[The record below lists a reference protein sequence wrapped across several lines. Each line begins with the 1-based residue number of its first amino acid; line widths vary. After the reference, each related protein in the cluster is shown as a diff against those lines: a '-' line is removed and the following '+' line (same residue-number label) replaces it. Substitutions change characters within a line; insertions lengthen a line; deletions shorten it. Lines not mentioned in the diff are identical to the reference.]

1 MRYIV
6 LAILLNSC
14 MSIGQLKDNKNPIW
28 KPSASNYKNLKKAYF
43 ASGCFWCVE
52 AIFESLKGVEEV
64 YSGYSGGVTIDPSY
78 REVMSGN
85 TGHAETVE
93 IIYNPKIIDFKTLV
107 KVFFESHDPTT
118 KDSQGPDFGS
128 QYRSIAFY
136 NNENEKEIIKS
147 YIEDLN
153 KNVFENKIVTEII
166 KFQKFYYAET
176 YHQDFEKKN
185 PNNLY
190 INKVSIPRINNFKNK
205 MESLLKINN

>member
-1 MRYIV
+1 MKYFLIYFIFLFSSIINQKKINDTEV
-6 LAILLNSC
+6 LLQKN
-14 MSIGQLKDNKNPIW
+14 NKE
-28 KPSASNYKNLKKAYF
+28 AYF

-64 YSGYSGGVTIDPSY
+64 YSGYSGGVTINPSY

-107 KVFFESHDPTT
+107 KVFFELHDPTT

>member
-1 MRYIV
+1 LKYFLIYFIFLISSIINQKKYNDSEV
-6 LAILLNSC
+6 LLQKN
-14 MSIGQLKDNKNPIW
+14 NKE
-28 KPSASNYKNLKKAYF
+28 AYF

-64 YSGYSGGVTIDPSY
+64 YSGYSGGVTINPSY

-93 IIYNPKIIDFKTLV
+93 IIYNPEIIDFKTLV

-136 NNENEKEIIKS
+136 KNENEKEIIKS

>member
-1 MRYIV
+1 MKYFLIYFIFLISSIINQKKHNEIEV
-6 LAILLNSC
+6 LLQKN
-14 MSIGQLKDNKNPIW
+14 NKE
-28 KPSASNYKNLKKAYF
+28 AYF

-64 YSGYSGGVTIDPSY
+64 YSGYSGGVTINPSY

-93 IIYNPKIIDFKTLV
+93 IIYNPEIIDFKTLV

-136 NNENEKEIIKS
+136 KNENEKEIIKS

>member
-1 MRYIV
+1 MKYFLIYFIFLISSIINQKKINDTEV
-6 LAILLNSC
+6 LLQKN
-14 MSIGQLKDNKNPIW
+14 NKE
-28 KPSASNYKNLKKAYF
+28 AYF

-64 YSGYSGGVTIDPSY
+64 YSGYSGGVTINPSY

-153 KNVFENKIVTEII
+153 KNVFENKIVTEVI
-166 KFQKFYYAET
+166 KFHKFYYAET

>member
-1 MRYIV
+1 MKYFLIYFIFLFSSIINQKKINDTEV
-6 LAILLNSC
+6 LLQKN
-14 MSIGQLKDNKNPIW
+14 NKE
-28 KPSASNYKNLKKAYF
+28 AYF

-64 YSGYSGGVTIDPSY
+64 YSGYSGGVTINPSY

-147 YIEDLN
+147 YIKDLN

>member
-1 MRYIV
+1 LKYFLIYLIFLISSIINQKKYNDIEV
-6 LAILLNSC
+6 LLQKN
-14 MSIGQLKDNKNPIW
+14 NKE
-28 KPSASNYKNLKKAYF
+28 AYF

-64 YSGYSGGVTIDPSY
+64 YSGYSGGVTINPSY

-93 IIYNPKIIDFKTLV
+93 IVYNPKIIDFKTLV

-136 NNENEKEIIKS
+136 KNENEKEIIKS

-153 KNVFENKIVTEII
+153 KNIFENKIVTEII

>member
-1 MRYIV
+1 MISSIINQKKYNDIDV
-6 LAILLNSC
+6 LLQKN
-14 MSIGQLKDNKNPIW
+14 NKE
-28 KPSASNYKNLKKAYF
+28 AYF

-64 YSGYSGGVTIDPSY
+64 YSGYSGGVTINPSY

-93 IIYNPKIIDFKTLV
+93 IVYNPKIIDFKTLV

-136 NNENEKEIIKS
+136 KNENEKEIIKS

-153 KNVFENKIVTEII
+153 KNIFENKIVTEII

>member
-1 MRYIV
+1 MKYFLIYFIFLFSSIINQKKINDTEV
-6 LAILLNSC
+6 LLQKN
-14 MSIGQLKDNKNPIW
+14 NKE
-28 KPSASNYKNLKKAYF
+28 AYF

-153 KNVFENKIVTEII
+153 KNVFENKIVTR
-166 KFQKFYYAET
+166 
-176 YHQDFEKKN
+176 
-185 PNNLY
+185 
-190 INKVSIPRINNFKNK
+190 VSI
-205 MESLLKINN
+205 MS

>member
-1 MRYIV
+1 LKYFLIYFIFLISSIINQKKINDTEV
-6 LAILLNSC
+6 LLQKN
-14 MSIGQLKDNKNPIW
+14 NKE
-28 KPSASNYKNLKKAYF
+28 AYF

>member
-1 MRYIV
+1 MKYFLIYFIFLISSIINQKKYNDTEV
-6 LAILLNSC
+6 LLQKN
-14 MSIGQLKDNKNPIW
+14 NKE
-28 KPSASNYKNLKKAYF
+28 AYF

-64 YSGYSGGVTIDPSY
+64 YSGYSGGVTINPSY

-153 KNVFENKIVTEII
+153 KNVFGNKIVTEVI

>member
-1 MRYIV
+1 MKYFLIYFIFLISSIINQKKYNDSEV
-6 LAILLNSC
+6 LLQKN
-14 MSIGQLKDNKNPIW
+14 NKE
-28 KPSASNYKNLKKAYF
+28 AYF

-64 YSGYSGGVTIDPSY
+64 YSGYSGGVTINPSY

-136 NNENEKEIIKS
+136 KNENEKEIIKS

>member
-1 MRYIV
+1 MKYFLIYFIFLISSIINQKKINDTEV
-6 LAILLNSC
+6 LLQKN
-14 MSIGQLKDNKNPIW
+14 NKE
-28 KPSASNYKNLKKAYF
+28 AYF

-64 YSGYSGGVTIDPSY
+64 YSGYSGGVTINPSY

-136 NNENEKEIIKS
+136 NNDNEKEIIKS
-147 YIEDLN
+147 YIKDLN

>member
-1 MRYIV
+1 LISSIINQKKYNDIEV
-6 LAILLNSC
+6 LLQKN
-14 MSIGQLKDNKNPIW
+14 NKE
-28 KPSASNYKNLKKAYF
+28 AYF

-64 YSGYSGGVTIDPSY
+64 YSGYSGGVTINPSY

-93 IIYNPKIIDFKTLV
+93 IVYNPKIIDFKTLV

-136 NNENEKEIIKS
+136 KNENEKEIIKS

-153 KNVFENKIVTEII
+153 KNIFENKIVTEII

>member
-1 MRYIV
+1 LKYFLIYFIFLISNTINQKNHNEIEV
-6 LAILLNSC
+6 LLQKN
-14 MSIGQLKDNKNPIW
+14 NKE
-28 KPSASNYKNLKKAYF
+28 AYF

-64 YSGYSGGVTIDPSY
+64 YSGYSGGRTINPSY
-78 REVMSGN
+78 REVMSGA

-107 KVFFESHDPTT
+107 RVFFESHDPTT

>member
-1 MRYIV
+1 MKYFLIYFIFLISSIINQKKINGTEV
-6 LAILLNSC
+6 LLQKN
-14 MSIGQLKDNKNPIW
+14 NKE
-28 KPSASNYKNLKKAYF
+28 AYF

-64 YSGYSGGVTIDPSY
+64 YSGYSGGVTINPSY

-136 NNENEKEIIKS
+136 KNENEKEIIKS

-153 KNVFENKIVTEII
+153 KNIFENKIVTEII

>member
-1 MRYIV
+1 MKYFLIYFIFLFSSIINQKKINDTEV
-6 LAILLNSC
+6 LLQKN
-14 MSIGQLKDNKNPIW
+14 NKE
-28 KPSASNYKNLKKAYF
+28 AYF

-64 YSGYSGGVTIDPSY
+64 YSGYSGGVTINPSY

-153 KNVFENKIVTEII
+153 KNIFENKIVTEII

>member
-1 MRYIV
+1 LKYFLIYFIFLISSIINQKKINGTEV
-6 LAILLNSC
+6 LLQKN
-14 MSIGQLKDNKNPIW
+14 NKE
-28 KPSASNYKNLKKAYF
+28 AYF

-64 YSGYSGGVTIDPSY
+64 YSGYSGGVTINPSY

>member
-1 MRYIV
+1 MISSIINQKKYNDIEV
-6 LAILLNSC
+6 LLQKN
-14 MSIGQLKDNKNPIW
+14 NKE
-28 KPSASNYKNLKKAYF
+28 AYF

-64 YSGYSGGVTIDPSY
+64 YSGYSGGVTINPSY

-93 IIYNPKIIDFKTLV
+93 IIYNPEIIDFKTLV

-136 NNENEKEIIKS
+136 KNENEKEIIKS

-153 KNVFENKIVTEII
+153 KNIFENKIVTEII

>member
-1 MRYIV
+1 MKYFLIYFIFLISSIINQKKHNEIEV
-6 LAILLNSC
+6 LLQKN
-14 MSIGQLKDNKNPIW
+14 NKE
-28 KPSASNYKNLKKAYF
+28 AYF

-64 YSGYSGGVTIDPSY
+64 YSGYSGGVTINPSY

-93 IIYNPKIIDFKTLV
+93 IIYNPEIIDFKTLV

-136 NNENEKEIIKS
+136 KNENEKEIIKS

-153 KNVFENKIVTEII
+153 KNIFENKIVTEII

>member
-1 MRYIV
+1 MKYFLIYFIFLISSIINQKKYNDSEV
-6 LAILLNSC
+6 LIQKN
-14 MSIGQLKDNKNPIW
+14 NKE
-28 KPSASNYKNLKKAYF
+28 AYF

-64 YSGYSGGVTIDPSY
+64 YSGYSGGVTINPSY
-78 REVMSGN
+78 REVMSGH

>member
-1 MRYIV
+1 MISSIINQKKYNDIEV
-6 LAILLNSC
+6 LLQKN
-14 MSIGQLKDNKNPIW
+14 NKE
-28 KPSASNYKNLKKAYF
+28 AYF

-64 YSGYSGGVTIDPSY
+64 YSGYSGGVTINPSY

-93 IIYNPKIIDFKTLV
+93 IVYNPKIIDFKTLV

-153 KNVFENKIVTEII
+153 KNIFENKIVTEII

>member
-1 MRYIV
+1 MKYFLIYFIFLISNIINQKNYNEIEV
-6 LAILLNSC
+6 LLQKN
-14 MSIGQLKDNKNPIW
+14 NKE
-28 KPSASNYKNLKKAYF
+28 AYF

-64 YSGYSGGVTIDPSY
+64 YSGYSGGRTINPSY

-85 TGHAETVE
+85 TGHAETVK
-93 IIYNPKIIDFKTLV
+93 IIYNPKIIDFKTLIS
-107 KVFFESHDPTT
+107 VFFESHDPTT

>member
-1 MRYIV
+1 MKYFLIYFIFLISSIINQKKYNDSEV
-6 LAILLNSC
+6 LLQKN
-14 MSIGQLKDNKNPIW
+14 NKE
-28 KPSASNYKNLKKAYF
+28 AYF

-64 YSGYSGGVTIDPSY
+64 YSGYSGGVTINPSY

>member
-1 MRYIV
+1 MKYFLIYFIFLFSSIINQKKINDTEV
-6 LAILLNSC
+6 LLQKN
-14 MSIGQLKDNKNPIW
+14 NKE
-28 KPSASNYKNLKKAYF
+28 AYF

>member
-1 MRYIV
+1 LISSIINQKKYNDIEV
-6 LAILLNSC
+6 LLQKN
-14 MSIGQLKDNKNPIW
+14 NKE
-28 KPSASNYKNLKKAYF
+28 AYF

-64 YSGYSGGVTIDPSY
+64 YSGYSGGVTINPSY

-93 IIYNPKIIDFKTLV
+93 IVYNPKIIDFKTLV

-136 NNENEKEIIKS
+136 KNENEKEIIKS

>member
-1 MRYIV
+1 
-6 LAILLNSC
+6 
-14 MSIGQLKDNKNPIW
+14 
-28 KPSASNYKNLKKAYF
+28 
-43 ASGCFWCVE
+43 
-52 AIFESLKGVEEV
+52 
-64 YSGYSGGVTIDPSY
+64 
-78 REVMSGN
+78 MSGN

-93 IIYNPKIIDFKTLV
+93 IVYNPKIIDFKTLV

>member
-1 MRYIV
+1 MKYFLIYFIFLISSIINQKKYNDSEV
-6 LAILLNSC
+6 LLQKN
-14 MSIGQLKDNKNPIW
+14 NKE
-28 KPSASNYKNLKKAYF
+28 AYF

-64 YSGYSGGVTIDPSY
+64 YSGYSGGVTINPSY

-93 IIYNPKIIDFKTLV
+93 IIYNPEIIDFKTLV

-136 NNENEKEIIKS
+136 KNENEKEIIKS

>member
-1 MRYIV
+1 LKYFLIYFIFLISSIINQKKYNDSEV
-6 LAILLNSC
+6 LLQKN
-14 MSIGQLKDNKNPIW
+14 NKE
-28 KPSASNYKNLKKAYF
+28 AYF

-64 YSGYSGGVTIDPSY
+64 YSGYSGGVTINPSY

-136 NNENEKEIIKS
+136 KNENEKEIIKS

>member
-1 MRYIV
+1 MKYFLIYFIFLISNTINQKNHNEIEV
-6 LAILLNSC
+6 LLQKN
-14 MSIGQLKDNKNPIW
+14 NKE
-28 KPSASNYKNLKKAYF
+28 AYF

-64 YSGYSGGVTIDPSY
+64 YSGYSGGRTINPSY
-78 REVMSGN
+78 REVMSGA

-107 KVFFESHDPTT
+107 RVFFESHDPTT

>member
-1 MRYIV
+1 LKYFLIYFIFLISSIINQKKYNDSEV
-6 LAILLNSC
+6 LLQKN
-14 MSIGQLKDNKNPIW
+14 NKE
-28 KPSASNYKNLKKAYF
+28 AYF

-64 YSGYSGGVTIDPSY
+64 YSGYSGGVTINPSY

-93 IIYNPKIIDFKTLV
+93 IVYNPKIIDFKTLV

-136 NNENEKEIIKS
+136 KNENEKEIIKS

-153 KNVFENKIVTEII
+153 KNIFENKIVTEII

>member
-1 MRYIV
+1 MKYFLIYFIFLFSSIINQKKINDTEV
-6 LAILLNSC
+6 LLQKN
-14 MSIGQLKDNKNPIW
+14 NKE
-28 KPSASNYKNLKKAYF
+28 AYF

-64 YSGYSGGVTIDPSY
+64 YSGYSGGVTINPSY

-93 IIYNPKIIDFKTLV
+93 IVYNPKIIDFKTLV

>member
-1 MRYIV
+1 MKYFLIYFIFLISSIINQKKYNDTKV
-6 LAILLNSC
+6 LLQKN
-14 MSIGQLKDNKNPIW
+14 NKE
-28 KPSASNYKNLKKAYF
+28 AYF

-64 YSGYSGGVTIDPSY
+64 YSGYSGGVTINPSY

>member
-1 MRYIV
+1 LISSIINQKKYNDIDV
-6 LAILLNSC
+6 LLQKN
-14 MSIGQLKDNKNPIW
+14 NKE
-28 KPSASNYKNLKKAYF
+28 AYF

-64 YSGYSGGVTIDPSY
+64 YSGYSGGVTINPSY

-93 IIYNPKIIDFKTLV
+93 IVYNPKIIDFKTLV

-136 NNENEKEIIKS
+136 KNENEKEIIKS

-153 KNVFENKIVTEII
+153 KNIFENKIVTEII

>member
-1 MRYIV
+1 MISSIINQKKYNDIEV
-6 LAILLNSC
+6 LLQKN
-14 MSIGQLKDNKNPIW
+14 NKE
-28 KPSASNYKNLKKAYF
+28 AYF

-64 YSGYSGGVTIDPSY
+64 YSGYSGGVTINPSY

-93 IIYNPKIIDFKTLV
+93 IIYNPEIIDFKTLV

-136 NNENEKEIIKS
+136 KNENEKEIIKS

>member
-1 MRYIV
+1 MKYFLIYFIFLISSIINQKKINDTEV
-6 LAILLNSC
+6 LLQKN
-14 MSIGQLKDNKNPIW
+14 NKE
-28 KPSASNYKNLKKAYF
+28 AYF

-64 YSGYSGGVTIDPSY
+64 YSGYSGGVTINPSY

-147 YIEDLN
+147 YIKDLN

>member
-1 MRYIV
+1 LKYFLIYFIFLISSIINQKKYNDTKV
-6 LAILLNSC
+6 LLQKN
-14 MSIGQLKDNKNPIW
+14 NKE
-28 KPSASNYKNLKKAYF
+28 AYF

-64 YSGYSGGVTIDPSY
+64 YSGYSGGVTINPSY

-93 IIYNPKIIDFKTLV
+93 IIYNPKIINFKTLV

-153 KNVFENKIVTEII
+153 KNVFGNKIVTEVI

>member
-1 MRYIV
+1 MKYFLIYFIFLISNIINQKKYNDTEV
-6 LAILLNSC
+6 LLQKN
-14 MSIGQLKDNKNPIW
+14 NKE
-28 KPSASNYKNLKKAYF
+28 AYF

-64 YSGYSGGVTIDPSY
+64 YSGYSGGVTINPSY

>member
-1 MRYIV
+1 MKYFLIYFIFLISSIINQKKYNDIEV
-6 LAILLNSC
+6 LLQKN
-14 MSIGQLKDNKNPIW
+14 NKE
-28 KPSASNYKNLKKAYF
+28 AYF

-64 YSGYSGGVTIDPSY
+64 YSGYSGGVTINPSY

>member
-1 MRYIV
+1 MKYFLIYFIFLISSIINQKKINDTEV
-6 LAILLNSC
+6 LLQKN
-14 MSIGQLKDNKNPIW
+14 NKE
-28 KPSASNYKNLKKAYF
+28 AYF

-147 YIEDLN
+147 YIKDLN